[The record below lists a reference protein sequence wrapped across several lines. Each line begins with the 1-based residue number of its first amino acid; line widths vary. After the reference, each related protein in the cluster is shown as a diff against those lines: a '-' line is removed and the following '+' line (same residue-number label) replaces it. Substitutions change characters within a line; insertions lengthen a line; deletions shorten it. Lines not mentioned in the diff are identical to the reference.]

1 MTSRRA
7 EQRLLLFFAVSLIIE
22 STALADVFPGPAI
35 SRSQG
40 AYQGIYL
47 AIRGVNDAPLS
58 QARIDQ
64 IRASEDLTRRFYSAN
79 SGGTYDLSYTHIL
92 DVALPLNPDGTRIGD
107 WWGDAENYVRSEY
120 GIEPEAYHANIFDV
134 SATTPDPGQGWSGV
148 AIIPTN
154 NYAIQADIA
163 TDWGQFVSDHELG
176 HRVGA
181 PHASAWRTL
190 NDENYTS
197 YAWESGPREYVP
209 YDPTVHGH
217 QSVTYGIHLDEY
229 GNPFGTM
236 GNISNGHFT
245 VHEKL
250 TDLDWLNSAQV
261 PDLNAVGEGVYR
273 LYAHD
278 ELITT
283 IDPFN
288 GRYGVEETYD
298 SSALYGL
305 TYDRRGERFNL
316 NSGSF
321 EQYTQTITLEYRAG
335 SDGVQFHLDDGVL
348 DVDPEGGVDRNNTER
363 ALELGQVIEDIDF
376 GMSIYQATGEG
387 DDFLSHSPPPPTN
400 RWELATE
407 WYEYSVLNTGVDSIG
422 SYIEIDV
429 DLIELSMAGDLNLD
443 GAINPGD
450 LVNFREH
457 WLSDTSTF
465 DSAEQFVR
473 GDLDLNGTVDLNDA
487 WLLAD
492 IFADAGQVFL
502 MPGTGVPEPTTAALS
517 ILTIISTLALRRIVC
532 TSEQDNECFSA

>member
-1 MTSRRA
+1 MNPRRV
-7 EQRLLLFFAVSLIIE
+7 EQTVLLFFAVSLIVGT
-22 STALADVFPGPAI
+22 TAQADVFPGPAI
-35 SRSQG
+35 STSRG
-40 AYQGIYL
+40 AYQGIYM
-47 AIRGVNDAPLS
+47 AIRGVNDVPLS

-64 IRASEDLTRRFYSAN
+64 IRASENLTRQFYSAN
-79 SGGTYDLSYTHIL
+79 SGGAYDLRYTHIL

-107 WWGDAENYVRSEY
+107 WWGDAENYVRAEY
-120 GIEPEAYHANIFDV
+120 GIEPEDFHANIFDV

-154 NYAIQADIA
+154 NYAIQADI
-163 TDWGQFVSDHELG
+163 TTSWGQIVSDHELG

-181 PHASAWRTL
+181 PHSGAWRTL
-190 NDENYTS
+190 NDENYTP
-197 YAWESGPREYVP
+197 YIWESGPREYVA
-209 YDPTVHGH
+209 YDPAVHGH

-229 GNPFGTM
+229 GNPFDTM

-250 TDLDWLNSAQV
+250 TDLYWLNGAQI
-261 PDLNAVGEGVYR
+261 PDLSVMGEGVYR

-305 TYDRRGERFNL
+305 TYGRQAERFN
-316 NSGSF
+316 SDIGSF
-321 EQYTQTITLEYRAG
+321 EQYTQTITLEYRSG
-335 SDGVQFHLDDGVL
+335 SDGVQFHLDDGIL
-348 DVDPEGGVDRNNTER
+348 DLDPEGGVDRNNTER
-363 ALELGQVIEDIDF
+363 ALEVGQLLEDIDF
-376 GMSIYQATGEG
+376 GMSIYEATGEG
-387 DDFLSHSPPPPTN
+387 DDFLSHNPPPPTN

-407 WYEYSVLNTGVDSIG
+407 WYEFSVLGTATDSLG

-450 LVNFREH
+450 LAYFRDH
-457 WLSDTSTF
+457 WLSDTSALN
-465 DSAEQFVR
+465 SVEQFVR
-473 GDLDLNGTVDLNDA
+473 GDLDLNGIVDLNDA

-502 MPGTGVPEPTTAALS
+502 MPGVGVPEPTTSSLGIITIMSALAYRRK
-517 ILTIISTLALRRIVC
+517 ILRA
-532 TSEQDNECFSA
+532 